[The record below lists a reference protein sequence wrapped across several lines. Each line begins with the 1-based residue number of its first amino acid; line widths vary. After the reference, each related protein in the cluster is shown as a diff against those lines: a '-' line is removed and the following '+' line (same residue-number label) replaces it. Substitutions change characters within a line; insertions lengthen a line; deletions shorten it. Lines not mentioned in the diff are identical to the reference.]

1 MMFSKYSLFNRHYN
15 LLSTL
20 CTCYSTTLVYG
31 FLTTSQKFLLVRA
44 SHAQMDAKHS
54 APPPMRKPTADMN
67 RALASSA
74 RVGGPAVPFPGSTVS
89 TAAA

>member
-1 MMFSKYSLFNRHYN
+1 MMFSKYSLLNRHYN
-15 LLSTL
+15 LLS
-20 CTCYSTTLVYG
+20 TCYSTTLVYG

-74 RVGGPAVPFPGSTVS
+74 RVGSPTVPFPGCTVS

>member
-54 APPPMRKPTADMN
+54 APPPMRKPTADMSGPG
-67 RALASSA
+67 APGA
-74 RVGGPAVPFPGSTVS
+74 GGAAEVV
-89 TAAA
+89 AAAEVCG